1 MSSLDNKEEL
11 IKLIKEW
18 MSIDNEIRDFNKQL
32 RTSKQNLKK
41 TTDDL
46 MKMMK
51 DNEIDQFD
59 VKGGKLVYSKTSV
72 KKPIT
77 KKSLLSS
84 LSKFY
89 KGDIS
94 QAIEMNNFIM
104 SNREETVKESIRR
117 SVVKSSD

>member
-1 MSSLDNKEEL
+1 
-11 IKLIKEW
+11 
-18 MSIDNEIRDFNKQL
+18 
-32 RTSKQNLKK
+32 
-41 TTDDL
+41 

>member
-1 MSSLDNKEEL
+1 MSSMDNKEEL

-18 MSIDNEIRDFNKQL
+18 MAIDNEIRDYNKQL
-32 RTSKQNLKK
+32 RASKQNLKK